1 MQQRTS
7 KSLNAD
13 ELEAFQRQYQ
23 AGQTAFERG
32 RYRESV
38 QHLETASALGASDF
52 RLNGEVQTWLIAAY
66 EAAGQRSDAIALC
79 HKLSHHPDLETRKQC
94 RRLLYILE
102 APQLKLHPEWLVEI
116 PDLAK
121 LEKQDSNLSQFS
133 NNRAPVKSATKKSS
147 TFQLEPT
154 HPHAPDTS
162 NNGFLWVALAIAIL
176 VLGSIVWLG

>member
-1 MQQRTS
+1 MPQQTN
-7 KSLNAD
+7 KALNAD
-13 ELEAFQRQYQ
+13 ELEAFHQQYQ

-32 RYRESV
+32 RYRQSV
-38 QHLETASALGASDF
+38 QHLEAASALAVGNL

-121 LEKQDSNLSQFS
+121 LEKQDSSQSQFN
-133 NNRAPVKSATKKSS
+133 NNRTPAKSAAPQSPS
-147 TFQLEPT
+147 FQLEPAN
-154 HPHAPDTS
+154 PNPAETS
-162 NNGFLWVALAIAIL
+162 NDGFIWVALAIATL
-176 VLGSIVWLG
+176 VLGSIVWFG